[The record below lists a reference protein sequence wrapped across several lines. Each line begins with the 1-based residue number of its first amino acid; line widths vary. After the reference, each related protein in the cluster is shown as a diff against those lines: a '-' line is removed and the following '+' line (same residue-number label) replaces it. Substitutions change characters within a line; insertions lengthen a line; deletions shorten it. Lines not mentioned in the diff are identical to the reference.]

1 MIQLPSSRVLI
12 EVWTWVFGLFWVE
25 GYAQAT
31 QEPAGAPLTLQIIFV
46 LFDITNAR
54 VSWAR

>member
-46 LFDITNAR
+46 VR
-54 VSWAR
+54 